1 MSTEWNWPGARW
13 WKFDFHTHTPASD
26 DYGKG
31 PNQAGFKICT
41 PEEWLLAY
49 MRAGIDC
56 VAITDHNTGA
66 WIDKLKEALE
76 DPKLQNCSDFRPLY
90 LFPGVEISV
99 NGGVHLLAIFGS
111 DKTTSDIDS
120 LLGAVKF
127 SGTKGTSD
135 SVTTKSFAEVVDEIE
150 QAGGIAIPAHVD
162 ADSGLFKLKGNTLI
176 QALECGGIFAMEA
189 VDASCTKPTLYT
201 EKKLRWT
208 EVLGSDAHH
217 FKGETGQRYPGSHFT
232 WVKMGKPSLEGLRL
246 ALLDGPLS
254 IRRSDQETGDPN
266 GHAPLVLESI
276 EITQARYMG
285 RAKPFTLGLNPWLN
299 AIVGGR
305 GTGKSTL
312 IEFLRLALRRTD
324 ELPEDLMPEFKKY
337 TMVYTSREDPGLLT
351 SNAELRV
358 VYRKHGSRFRIQW
371 NPSEDIEL
379 IQEEDNGK
387 WKHAEGEI
395 QQRFPIRMYSQKQ
408 IFHLA
413 KTPLALLRVVD
424 EAPEVDRRSWSDR
437 WKEEETRF
445 LSLRAKA
452 REIETGLAEEPR
464 LRGELDDVK
473 RKLRIFEEAGH
484 ADVLQNFQRRT
495 RQYQEVETWE
505 NNWADVGERLR
516 QLASKIVP
524 DPLDRTNFDLSV
536 QEDAEIHEYAETVR
550 ARLKEIADALG
561 ELAAKADQIVA
572 DWQTGRDVSSWKGV
586 VDAAL
591 KAYQDLRTKLAEQEA
606 GDPAAYADLVQRQQS
621 IEQRLKDLSERRM
634 QVDKLRQEADACLQR
649 LLELRREL
657 TESRKKFL
665 NNVLKDNPYV
675 RIQVVPYGA
684 RETIEREFRSL
695 LQRESGGF
703 EKDIGSPSGDGLLGE
718 VYKNGS
724 QPEHIERALKKIK
737 QRIRDIAEGSHDPK
751 TLSDKRF
758 ASHINKLPPEA
769 IDRLDL
775 WFPEDSLEV
784 QYSSTGD
791 GQRFRSIQEGSPGQK
806 TAALLAFLL
815 SYGDEPLVFDQP
827 EDDLDNHLIYDLIVT
842 QLREVKRRRQII
854 VVTHNANIVVNGDAE
869 LIVALRAR
877 GGETQMECAGSLQ
890 EKVVRDTICAIMEG
904 GREAFEQR
912 YRRIALEG
920 RRV

>member
-31 PNQAGFKICT
+31 PDQARFKSRT
-41 PEEWLLAY
+41 PEEWLLDY

-76 DPKLQNCSDFRPLY
+76 NPKLQNHSDFRPLY

-127 SGTKGTSD
+127 SGTKGASD
-135 SVTTKSFAEVVDEIE
+135 CVTTRSFAEVVDEIE

-162 ADSGLFKLKGNTLI
+162 ADNGLFKLEGNTLV
-176 QALECGGIFAMEA
+176 QALECGGIFAMET

-217 FKGETGQRYPGSHFT
+217 FNGQPGQRYPGSHFT
-232 WVKMGKPSLEGLRL
+232 WVKMGTPSLEGLRL

-254 IRRSDQETGDPN
+254 ICRSDQETGDPN

-324 ELPEDLMPEFKKY
+324 ELPKDLMPEFEKY

-473 RKLRIFEEAGH
+473 RKLRIFEKAGH
-484 ADVLQNFQRRT
+484 AGVLQDFQRRT
-495 RQYQEVETWE
+495 RQHQEVETWE
-505 NNWADVGERLR
+505 NSWADAGERLR

-524 DPLDRTNFDLSV
+524 DPLDQTNFDPSA
-536 QEDAEIHEYAETVR
+536 QEDAEIHECAATVR
-550 ARLKEIADALG
+550 ARLKDIADAFG

-572 DWQTGRDVSSWKGV
+572 DWQTSRDASSWKRV

-591 KAYQDLRTKLAEQEA
+591 KAYQDLRTKLAEEEA
-606 GDPAAYADLVQRQQS
+606 GDPAAYGDLVQRRQS
-621 IEQRLKDLSERRM
+621 IEQRLKDLSDRRM

-649 LLELRREL
+649 LLEIRREL

-665 NNVLKDNPYV
+665 NNILKDNPYV

-684 RETIEREFRSL
+684 RETIEGEFRSL

-703 EKDIGSPSGDGLLGE
+703 EKDIGSPGGEGLLGE
-718 VYKNGS
+718 LYKNGS
-724 QPEHIERALKKIK
+724 QPEDIERALKKIK
-737 QRIRDIAEGSHDPK
+737 QRIRDIAEGSHDPT

-815 SYGDEPLVFDQP
+815 SYGDEPLVLDQP

-842 QLREVKRRRQII
+842 QLREVKRHRQII

-869 LIVALRAR
+869 LIVALGAR

-890 EKVVRDTICAIMEG
+890 EKAVRDTICAIMEG

-920 RRV
+920 RHV

>member
-1 MSTEWNWPGARW
+1 
-13 WKFDFHTHTPASD
+13 
-26 DYGKG
+26 
-31 PNQAGFKICT
+31 
-41 PEEWLLAY
+41 LLDY

-66 WIDKLKEALE
+66 WIDKLKDALE
-76 DPKLQNCSDFRPLY
+76 NPTLQNHSDFRPLY

-127 SGTKGTSD
+127 PGTKGASD
-135 SVTTKSFAEVVDEIE
+135 CVTTRSLAEVVDEIE

-162 ADSGLFKLKGNTLI
+162 ADNGLFKLEGNTLV
-176 QALECGGIFAMEA
+176 QALECGGIFAMET
-189 VDASCTKPTLYT
+189 VDAFCTKPTLYT

-217 FKGETGQRYPGSHFT
+217 FNGQPGQRYPGSHFT
-232 WVKMGKPSLEGLRL
+232 WVKMGTPSLEGLLL

-285 RAKPFTLGLNPWLN
+285 RANLFTLGFNPWLN

-324 ELPEDLMPEFKKY
+324 ELPNDLMPEFEKY
-337 TMVYTSREDPGLLT
+337 TMVYTNREDPGLLT
-351 SNAELRV
+351 SNVELWV

-371 NPSEDIEL
+371 NPSGDIEL

-424 EAPEVDRRSWSDR
+424 EAPEVDRRSWIDR
-437 WKEEETRF
+437 WKEEESRF

-452 REIETGLAEEPR
+452 RETETGLAEEPR

-473 RKLRIFEEAGH
+473 RKLRIFEKAGH
-484 ADVLQNFQRRT
+484 AGVLQDFQRST
-495 RQYQEVETWE
+495 RQHQEVETWE
-505 NNWADVGERLR
+505 NSWADAGERLR

-524 DPLDRTNFDLSV
+524 DPLDQTNFDPTA
-536 QEDAEIHEYAETVR
+536 QEDAEIREYAATVL
-550 ARLKEIADALG
+550 ARLKDIADALG

-572 DWQTGRDVSSWKGV
+572 DWQTRRDASSWKRV

-591 KAYQDLRTKLAEQEA
+591 EAYQDLRRKLAEEEA
-606 GDPAAYADLVQRQQS
+606 GDPAAYGDLVQRRQS
-621 IEQRLKDLSERRM
+621 IEQRLKDLSDRRM

-649 LLELRREL
+649 LLEIRREL

-665 NNVLKDNPYV
+665 NNILKDNPYV

-684 RETIEREFRSL
+684 RETIEGEFRSL

-703 EKDIGSPSGDGLLGE
+703 EKDIGSPGGEGLLGE
-718 VYKNGS
+718 LYNNGS
-724 QPEHIERALKKIK
+724 QPEDIERALEKIK
-737 QRIRDIAEGSHDPK
+737 QRIRDIAEGSHDPT

-769 IDRLDL
+769 VDRLDL

-815 SYGDEPLVFDQP
+815 SYGDEPLVLDQP

-842 QLREVKRRRQII
+842 QLREVKRHRQII

-869 LIVALRAR
+869 LIVVLVAR
-877 GGETQMECAGSLQ
+877 GGETQMECDGSLQ
-890 EKVVRDTICAIMEG
+890 EKAVRDMICDIMEG

-920 RRV
+920 RL